1 LLAAIFSVTIIILFI
16 SILIK
21 FRFNEDISIY
31 ILSSAGPENVCKEQ
45 IFELISKM
53 LTHLNDVD
61 QRNSSESLK
70 ISHKVAKNYGD
81 LNKADDVS
89 TF

>member
-1 LLAAIFSVTIIILFI
+1 M
-16 SILIK
+16 
-21 FRFNEDISIY
+21 NIY
-31 ILSSAGPENVCKEQ
+31 YLSSAGPENVSREQ

-53 LTHLNDVD
+53 LNHLNDLD
-61 QRNSSESLK
+61 QK
-70 ISHKVAKNYGD
+70 KNCELLRTSRKDANDYGD